1 MRQLARMQAGD
12 FPEESL
18 GQAVLSATDAL
29 RTVSDSLTSLGGFV
43 LTQLL
48 TEKNST
54 IEQEIAKLQA
64 VTKEQ
69 VVAAA
74 RRLQL
79 DTVYFLTGKEGRK
92 NEAEGF

>member
-1 MRQLARMQAGD
+1 M
-12 FPEESL
+12 
-18 GQAVLSATDAL
+18 
-29 RTVSDSLTSLGGFV
+29 

-48 TEKNST
+48 TGKNRT
-54 IEQEIAKLQA
+54 IEQEIAKLQT

-79 DTVYFLTGKEGRK
+79 DTVYFLTGKEGEK
-92 NEAEGF
+92 NGAEGF